1 MTTVPGRSRA
11 LSGKIEVPAEGQAGV
26 MSNTRIFRSF
36 KSSPEIIRPTVMM
49 YVVRCCRCGTSRTSC
64 MGTVRQK

>member
-1 MTTVPGRSRA
+1 
-11 LSGKIEVPAEGQAGV
+11 
-26 MSNTRIFRSF
+26 
-36 KSSPEIIRPTVMM
+36 VMM